1 MMKMNAV
8 KVGCGAMAGL
18 ALALTAAVQV
28 CAADLHSILKKGE
41 EQDYTIVYLDG
52 QTFGSNPRVLSDGHV
67 YVVTN
72 DVSFTGKDGSD
83 RSITGESGLT
93 VADKEATVY
102 IYIADGAKLTCTGGN
117 GRNAE
122 TGGTAP
128 APGYVARRATD
139 EGVERN
145 TYPFDGGRLSA
156 GGGGA
161 CAGGGGA
168 GILVPE
174 SSKLAVF
181 GPGQLV
187 ATGGK
192 GGNAAVGGQGSR
204 GLYAAATWYISYAGI
219 SVASSPYKGFDSN
232 ISDATAGWSG
242 TTTSGTVGCDCTAQP
257 GAGGGGGGGAGG
269 GGAAIGSEGAS
280 GSAGTAGGVNTKL
293 WNTVVEEPGEKQLT
307 PQRASSAPSLGGMAA
322 AAGTVFFS
330 NGFVRTL
337 TAGSGGV
344 VSGSKPQS
352 RNNATYTCQ
361 TYNTMGGVTDYNLY
375 FTEGQPGGSGGT
387 GGNGCEIGCGGN
399 GGAGGEGGYSG
410 SLADSLW
417 GGKKGPAGES
427 QPGGDGAI
435 GSSGAPIGAQDLS
448 KEKQPYGKI
457 SFAGSDTNTY
467 CFGRANQ
474 IDVPSPKDRT
484 IYLGWRVETPLS
496 KALPGV
502 PENARLLANDVAFY
516 RERDKVELACG
527 VAGDATLTAWTLTV
541 KDGGEPMPFDI
552 KTDDPAYGT
561 YLSTK
566 TTLAEMND
574 ALATPVK
581 NGLPL
586 WKSLVLG
593 FNPEDPTAAIRLSV
607 AVSNNPARV
616 WIDAPSLSGWTG
628 KYAVVPVFLP
638 LSKTNRAS
646 EVWTKRT
653 EGQGSKLPLSLDIPS
668 EPREYYKMSIA
679 FKPE

>member
-8 KVGCGAMAGL
+8 KVGCGAMAGM

-52 QTFGSNPRVLSDGHV
+52 QTFGSNPRVLADGHV

-72 DVSFTGKDGSD
+72 NVSFTGKDGTD
-83 RSITGESGLT
+83 GSITGESGLA
-93 VADKEATVY
+93 VAEEATVY

-128 APGYVARRATD
+128 APGYVANRATD

-145 TYPFDGGRLSA
+145 TYRFDGGRLSA

-168 GILVPE
+168 GILVPG

-192 GGNAAVGGQGSR
+192 GGNAAYGGQGSK
-204 GLYAAATWYISYAGI
+204 GLYSAATWYISYGGTK
-219 SVASSPYKGFDSN
+219 VVDSPYKGFDSN
-232 ISDATAGWSG
+232 ISGATAGWSG
-242 TTTSGTVGCDCTAQP
+242 TATSGTVGCDCNAQP

-269 GGAAIGSEGAS
+269 GGAAIGSAGAP

-307 PQRASSAPSLGGMAA
+307 PQRASSPPSPGGMAA

-330 NGFVRTL
+330 KGFVRTL

-344 VSGSKPQS
+344 VSGSKPPSQ
-352 RNNATYTCQ
+352 NNATYTCQ
-361 TYNTMGGVTDYNLY
+361 TYNTMGGVTAYNLY
-375 FTEGQPGGSGGT
+375 FTEGQAGGPGGT

-399 GGAGGEGGYSG
+399 GGAGGKGGDSG

-417 GGKKGPAGES
+417 GKKSGPAGES
-427 QPGGDGAI
+427 KPGDRGDDGGNGA
-435 GSSGAPIGAQDLS
+435 STGAQDLS
-448 KEKQPYGKI
+448 KEKQLNRKY
-457 SFAGSDTNTY
+457 
-467 CFGRANQ
+467 
-474 IDVPSPKDRT
+474 
-484 IYLGWRVETPLS
+484 
-496 KALPGV
+496 
-502 PENARLLANDVAFY
+502 
-516 RERDKVELACG
+516 ELAKEARRLQRE
-527 VAGDATLTAWTLTV
+527 VV
-541 KDGGEPMPFDI
+541 K
-552 KTDDPAYGT
+552 
-561 YLSTK
+561 
-566 TTLAEMND
+566 
-574 ALATPVK
+574 
-581 NGLPL
+581 
-586 WKSLVLG
+586 
-593 FNPEDPTAAIRLSV
+593 AAS
-607 AVSNNPARV
+607 
-616 WIDAPSLSGWTG
+616 
-628 KYAVVPVFLP
+628 
-638 LSKTNRAS
+638 
-646 EVWTKRT
+646 
-653 EGQGSKLPLSLDIPS
+653 
-668 EPREYYKMSIA
+668 
-679 FKPE
+679 

>member
-1 MMKMNAV
+1 MTKMNAV

-52 QTFGSNPRVLSDGHV
+52 QTFGTGSRVLADGHV

-72 DVSFTGKDGSD
+72 DVNFAGKDGSD
-83 RSITGESGLT
+83 GSITGESGLT
-93 VADKEATVY
+93 VADKAAVY

-128 APGYVARRATD
+128 APGYNVVSSNN
-139 EGVERN
+139 EGVVRN
-145 TYPFDGGRLSA
+145 TYPFDKNRLSA

-192 GGNAAVGGQGSR
+192 GGNAAYGGQGSK
-204 GLYAAATWYISYAGI
+204 GLYSAATWYISYGGTK
-219 SVASSPYKGFDSN
+219 VVDSPYKSFGSN
-232 ISDATAGWSG
+232 IDGATPGWSG
-242 TTTSGTVGCDCTAQP
+242 TTTSGTVGCDCNAQP

-330 NGFVRTL
+330 DGFVRTL

-344 VSGSKPQS
+344 VSGSQPQS
-352 RNNATYTCQ
+352 QANVTNECA
-361 TYNTMGGVTDYNLY
+361 TYNTSGGVVKYYLY
-375 FTEGQPGGSGGT
+375 FTEGQAGGAGGT

-399 GGAGGEGGYSG
+399 GGAGGKGGDSG

-417 GGKKGPAGES
+417 GQKSGPAGTS
-427 QPGGDGAI
+427 NQ
-435 GSSGAPIGAQDLS
+435 GAPGDAGKNGASTGAQDLS
-448 KEKQPYGKI
+448 REKQPYGKI
-457 SFAGSDTNTY
+457 SFTGGDTKTY
-467 CFGRANQ
+467 YFGQANP
-474 IDVPSPKDRT
+474 IDVPTPTNQK
-484 IYLGWRVETPLS
+484 IYLGWRVATPLK
-496 KALPGV
+496 KALPSV
-502 PENARLLANDVAFY
+502 PDNAHLLANDVAFY
-516 RERDKVELACG
+516 RERDTVELACG
-527 VAGDATLTAWTLTV
+527 LAGDATLTAWTLTV
-541 KDGGEPMPFDI
+541 KDGETTMPFDI
-552 KTDDPAYGT
+552 RTDDPAYGT
-561 YLSTK
+561 YLSK
-566 TTLAEMND
+566 KKTLAEMND
-574 ALATPVK
+574 ALATPVR

-593 FNPEDPTAAIRLSV
+593 FNPEDSTAAIRLSI

-653 EGQGSKLPLSLDIPS
+653 EGQGFKLPLSLDIPS
-668 EPREYYKMSIA
+668 EPREDYKMSIT
-679 FKPE
+679 FKSKE